1 MKRVTVSNRTRERSL
16 GDQIA
21 LANGY
26 WTRLR
31 GLLGRPEPQ
40 AGEGL
45 LITPSS
51 GVHMYGMKYA
61 LDVILFD
68 EDGHVEALY
77 PGLAPG
83 RRTKVHRKAKFAL
96 EVPVGVIQESETATG
111 DELDWHHINARGD
124 AEPSLYAHS

>member
-1 MKRVTVSNRTRERSL
+1 MRWVSVSNRTRDRSL
-16 GDQIA
+16 GDQIG
-21 LANGY
+21 LADGY

-31 GLLGRPEPQ
+31 GLLGRPEPN

-61 LDVILFD
+61 LDVLLFD
-68 EDGHVEALY
+68 EEGQVVALY

-83 RRTKVHRKAKFAL
+83 KRTKVHRKARSAL
-96 EVPVGVIQESETATG
+96 EVPVGVIEESETQEG
-111 DELDWHHINARGD
+111 DVLEWVSPG
-124 AEPSLYAHS
+124 